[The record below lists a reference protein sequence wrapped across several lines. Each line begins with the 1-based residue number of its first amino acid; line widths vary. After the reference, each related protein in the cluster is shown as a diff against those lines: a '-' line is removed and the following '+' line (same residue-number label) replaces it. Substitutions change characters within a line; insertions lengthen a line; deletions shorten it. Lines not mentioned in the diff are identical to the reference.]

1 MEADLKAALLAA
13 YGRLLTPLLR
23 ILMNEGVAYP
33 EFADTVKRVFVEL
46 GREACTVDEPDWA
59 SRVAVSTGL
68 PRADVVRIAAADNPA
83 EVSTKLDQI
92 TKVLSAWHTD
102 PSFTGPYGLPLELQL
117 DGNEGADFSS
127 LVARHEID
135 ASPVQLLAELKRIGA
150 VKETDSGWFKVLTR
164 TYLPRNDVPESF
176 ERIGRAVQ
184 FLVDTVAFNRRQ
196 NDPDARLFERTVT
209 ADDGIRPED
218 LPRFRS
224 YVRERGQ
231 VLLEEIDNWLSQLDK
246 PDPLNGDPVVGTGVG
261 IYHFVEWPLADQSG
275 PSLVLLNDKNNE
287 TGSNE

>member
-46 GREACTVDEPDWA
+46 GRESCAREDTDWA
-59 SRVAVSTGL
+59 SRVAVATGL
-68 PRADVVRIAAADNPA
+68 PRADVVRIAAADNPT
-83 EVSTKLDQI
+83 EISTKLDQI

-127 LVARHEID
+127 LVGRHAID
-135 ASPVQLLAELKRIGA
+135 ASPVQLLAELRRIGA

-164 TYLPRNDVPESF
+164 TYLPKNDVPESF
-176 ERIGRAVQ
+176 DRIGRAVQ

-196 NDPDARLFERTVT
+196 DDLDARLFERTVT

-246 PDPLNGDPVVGTGVG
+246 PDPSSGDAVVGTGVG
-261 IYHFVEWPLADQSG
+261 IYQFVEWPLSDKSPQAFETTLQKK
-275 PSLVLLNDKNNE
+275 NDLRSDE
-287 TGSNE
+287 